1 MSIIVEHEK
10 RRIEILE
17 NALAV
22 FMDDGFE
29 GATFQRIA
37 DRCGI
42 TRTTLYIYFKNKR
55 EIFNYSIKQ
64 LLLKAEQSI
73 QEIRAEK
80 NLNSVEKITMVL
92 MDVLKLLEEN
102 RRLLSV
108 ILDYILHVSKN
119 DINPEMRIRRRT
131 LRFRRILSSMVIEGV
146 KAGDLKRVNIKTT
159 NDYLYS
165 FIEAAI
171 FHLVVMKRKNLGE
184 LRNIAAF
191 AVKQLAA

>member
-1 MSIIVEHEK
+1 MSIIVEHDK

-17 NALAV
+17 NALTV

-55 EIFNYSIKQ
+55 EIFNFSIKQ
-64 LLLKAEQSI
+64 LLITAEQSI

-80 NLNSVEKITMVL
+80 NMNSVEKITMVL
-92 MDVLKLLEEN
+92 LDVLKLLEHN

-108 ILDYILHVSKN
+108 TLDYLLHVSKN
-119 DINPEMRIRRRT
+119 DTNPEMRIRRRT
-131 LRFRRILSSMVIEGV
+131 LRLRHILSTMVIEGV
-146 KAGDLKRVNIKTT
+146 KAGELKKVNIKTT

-171 FHLVVMKRKNLGE
+171 YHMVVLKRKNLGE
-184 LRNIAAF
+184 LRNTAIF